1 MNAKKLQKMFA
12 SGDSAEL
19 TKACAELNDGLA
31 KLEKSVAALEA
42 KPILVPTSYRV
53 VEKGYDDDEARGE
66 THYARMNGKTVDL
79 DALARDAQK
88 HAATP
93 DRIR

>member
-1 MNAKKLQKMFA
+1 MNAKQIQKMFA
-12 SGDSAEL
+12 SGDSNQVR
-19 TKACAELNDGLA
+19 KACDGLRDGLA
-31 KLEKSVAALEA
+31 TLESKVKALEA
-42 KPILVPTSYRV
+42 KPILLPTNYRV
-53 VEKGYDDDEARGE
+53 VEKGYDDDMARGE
-66 THYARMNGKTVDL
+66 THIGAMNGHAVNL